1 MRLDQ
6 KDRKVPAATAVRI
19 RQMIV
24 ARREAGESYA
34 SIGRDLAMPYV
45 TVRKVYQHYQ
55 RTGRIEA
62 SYDQCR
68 PKAVRSRQDIYQKA
82 IELKRSHSRWGA
94 GLIWVELVEL
104 FDESALPSVRTLQ
117 RWFQRAGIVTKAQRD
132 TVQSMAVQRGVG
144 AHEVWAL
151 DAKEQIQLGDGSYAS
166 WLTISDE
173 GSGAVLSV
181 TLFPPQI
188 LGTNR
193 PTGRQAGHPTN
204 ADVLGE
210 TGADTYG

>member
-1 MRLDQ
+1 ME
-6 KDRKVPAATAVRI
+6 KVPAATPVRI

-34 SIGRDLAMPYV
+34 SIGQDLAMPYI

-55 RTGRIEA
+55 QTGRLEA

-68 PKAVRSRQDIYQKA
+68 PKSVRSGEDIYQKA
-82 IELKRSHSRWGA
+82 VELKRSHRGWGA
-94 GLIWVELVEL
+94 GLIWVELAEL
-104 FDESALPSVRTLQ
+104 FDESSLPSVRTLQ
-117 RWFQRAGIVTKAQRD
+117 RWFHRAGIVTKAKHDR
-132 TVQSMAVQRGVG
+132 VERMVVQRGVG

-151 DAKEQIQLGDGSYAS
+151 DAKEQIQLGDGSYVS

-188 LGTNR
+188 LDTNR
-193 PTGRQAGHPTN
+193 STGRQAGHPTN
-204 ADVLGE
+204 ADLLGE
-210 TGADTYG
+210 TGADTDG

>member
-1 MRLDQ
+1 M
-6 KDRKVPAATAVRI
+6 PAATPVRI

-24 ARREAGESYA
+24 ARREAGESYV
-34 SIGRDLAMPYV
+34 SIGQDLAMPYI

-55 RTGRIEA
+55 QTGQIEA

-68 PKAVRSRQDIYQKA
+68 PKSVRSAEAIYQKA
-82 IELKRSHSRWGA
+82 IELKRSHSGWGA
-94 GLIWVELVEL
+94 GLIWVELTEL
-104 FDESALPSVRTLQ
+104 FDESSLPSVRTLQ
-117 RWFQRAGIVTKAQRD
+117 RWFHRAGLVTKAKRD
-132 TVQSMAVQRGVG
+132 TVQSMAVQRGIR

-188 LGTNR
+188 LGTDR
-193 PTGRQAGHPTN
+193 PSCCQAGYPTN
-204 ADVLGE
+204 ADVLGK

>member
-1 MRLDQ
+1 
-6 KDRKVPAATAVRI
+6 VPAATPVRI
-19 RQMIV
+19 RQIIV

-34 SIGRDLAMPYV
+34 RIGRDLALPYI

-55 RTGRIEA
+55 QTGRLEA

-68 PKAVRSRQDIYQKA
+68 PKTVRSGEAIYQKA
-82 IELKRSHSRWGA
+82 VELKRSHSGWGA
-94 GLIWVELVEL
+94 GLIWVELAEL

-117 RWFQRAGIVTKAQRD
+117 RWFHRAGVSRKASHD
-132 TVQSMAVQRGVG
+132 TVQNMAVQRGIQ

-151 DAKEQIQLGDGSYAS
+151 DAKEQIQLGDGSYAN

-173 GSGAVLSV
+173 SSGAVLSV

-188 LGTNR
+188 LDTSR
-193 PTGRQAGHPTN
+193 STARQAGHSTN
-204 ADVLGE
+204 PDLLGE
-210 TGADTYG
+210 TGAHTHG